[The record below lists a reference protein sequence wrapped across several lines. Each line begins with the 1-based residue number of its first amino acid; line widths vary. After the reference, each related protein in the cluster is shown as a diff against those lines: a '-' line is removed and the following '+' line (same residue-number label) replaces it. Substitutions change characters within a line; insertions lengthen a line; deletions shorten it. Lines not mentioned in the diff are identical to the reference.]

1 MNNSLKLEKD
11 YKPINVLVRDIR
23 IYPKS
28 GKIPYSS

>member
-1 MNNSLKLEKD
+1 MVKNNSLKLEKY

-28 GKIPYSS
+28 GKIP